1 MSAPYHDSNEH
12 ADDPAGDL
20 CERIVLQDGL
30 GDRLSRIA
38 TALDEGAMD
47 VDLDAVA
54 VLLDVVEATLHEIE
68 GHVGKQVTLPAHIA
82 LLPTGKAAAEAANE
96 LLRCAPGQHMAIWNH
111 HISRL
116 AQV

>member
-38 TALDEGAMD
+38 AALDEGHID
-47 VDLDAVA
+47 VDLDAVT

-68 GHVGKQVTLPAHIA
+68 GHVGNQVALPAHIA
-82 LLPTGKAAAEAANE
+82 PLPTGKAAAEAADA
-96 LLRCAPGQHMAIWNH
+96 LLRCVPGH
-111 HISRL
+111 HIAARETLYRL